1 MLNNYKIYFLPLLC
15 LLFMGC
21 QSVRYYGQAIRGQA
35 DILRKRTPIEKL
47 LADQGVPEKLK
58 SQLKLI
64 LKIRRF
70 AEKELQL
77 PARGHYLAYVDI
89 GRPYAAWNVFAAP
102 EFSLEPRTWRYPFA
116 GRAAYRGYFAE
127 KDALEYAEELKG
139 EGFDVH
145 VGGVEAYS
153 TLGWFDDPALSSFIM
168 RSEASLAGLVFHE
181 LAHQAAFAPGDTA
194 FNESFAVAVEQEGV
208 RRWFESAGQKN
219 AYAAYLKRRDC
230 SDRFAQLVAKCRVR
244 LESLYGKEIGDVE
257 KREEKARAFAAL
269 KEEYG
274 TWEQE
279 GKGCAGYDSW
289 FDQSVNNALII
300 SVSVYND
307 LVPAFEKLLMES
319 GGDLKKFYAECKA
332 LAGKPEKERQERLRK
347 LLVPW

>member
-1 MLNNYKIYFLPLLC
+1 
-15 LLFMGC
+15 MGC

-35 DILRKRTPIEKL
+35 DILRKRTSIEKL
-47 LADQGVPEKLK
+47 IADQGVPEKLK
-58 SQLKLI
+58 ARLRLV
-64 LKIRRF
+64 LEIRRF

-77 PARGHYLAYVDI
+77 PAGGHYLTYVGID
-89 GRPYAAWNVFAAP
+89 RPYVAWNVFAAP
-102 EFSLEPRTWRYPFA
+102 EFSLEPRTWRYPFV
-116 GRAAYRGYFAE
+116 GCAAYRGYFAE

-139 EGFDVH
+139 EGLDVH

-153 TLGWFDDPALSSFIM
+153 TLGWFDDPVFSSFIM

-181 LAHQAAFAPGDTA
+181 LAHQAAFAPGDTT

-208 RRWFESAGQKN
+208 RRWFESAGKKD

-230 SDRFAQLVAKCRVR
+230 SDRFTQLVEKYRVQ
-244 LESLYGKEIGDVE
+244 LETLYGKDIGDAE
-257 KREEKARAFAAL
+257 KREEKARTFAAL

-274 TWEQE
+274 TWKRE

-289 FDQSVNNALII
+289 FEQPANNALII

-307 LVPAFEKLLMES
+307 LVPAFERLLLKN
-319 GGDLKKFYAECKA
+319 GGDLRKFYGECKA
-332 LAGKPEKERQERLRK
+332 LAGKPEEERQERLRK
-347 LLVPW
+347 LLTP